1 MNFENEKLK
10 EFNEYIRFRRVAVI
24 GLGVSNLPLLDY
36 LYEKKAQVTVFDE
49 RTIDEISKEIVNKIT
64 EYGFEFSF
72 GKNCLEKLQGFN
84 IIFRSPSCLPTRKEL
99 QDESNRGAIVTTEVE
114 MLMEMCPCKMIGV
127 TGSDGKT
134 TTTSMINAILQKAGY
149 NTFLGGNIGTPLFTK
164 LNEMK
169 PEDIVVLELSSFQ
182 LMNMK
187 ISPDIAVITN
197 ITPNHLN
204 IHKDYEEYIEA
215 KKNIF
220 KNQDEN
226 GILILNYDNDIT
238 RECSKESNGKVVFFS
253 SSTKLDD
260 GFIVDEDIIKEC
272 EDKVRKHVLN
282 TNEVI
287 LRGNHN
293 FQNIAT
299 ALAAT
304 KTLVDIDVAVDAI
317 KEFKP
322 VEHRIEFIREIDG
335 VKWYNDSASSSPTRT
350 LSGINAFKEN
360 IILIAGGYDKN
371 LEYEPLAK
379 PVVDKVSTLILIG
392 QTAEKIFDVVKE
404 ESDRQNK
411 KINIYM
417 CDSLEQTVQL
427 AKKSARKGDVVLFSP
442 ASASFDMFKD
452 FADRGRKFKELV
464 ITIFNQI

>member
-10 EFNEYIRFRRVAVI
+10 EFNEYIRFRKVAVI

-49 RTIDEISKEIVNKIT
+49 RTIDEIPQNIITKINT
-64 EYGFEFSF
+64 YEFKYSF
-72 GKNCLEKLQGFN
+72 GKNCLEKLKGFN

-99 QDESNRGAIVTTEVE
+99 QEEADRGAIVTTEVE
-114 MLMEMCPCKMIGV
+114 MLMEMCPCKIIGV

-134 TTTSMINAILQKAGY
+134 TTTSMINAILKKAGY

-164 LNEMK
+164 LPEIK
-169 PEDIVVLELSSFQ
+169 PDDIVVLELSSFQ
-182 LMNMK
+182 LMNMQ

-204 IHKDYEEYIEA
+204 IHKDYQEYIDA

-238 RECSKESNGKVVFFS
+238 RSCAKEAKGKVIFFS
-253 SSTKLDD
+253 SKEKLDN
-260 GFIVDEDIIKEC
+260 GFIVDEEIIKEC
-272 EDKVRKHVLN
+272 EDKVRKHILN

-299 ALAAT
+299 ALATT
-304 KTLVDIDVAVDAI
+304 KNLVDTDIAVQAI

-360 IILIAGGYDKN
+360 IVLIAGGYDKN
-371 LEYEPLAK
+371 LDYEPLAK
-379 PVVDKVSTLILIG
+379 PVLDKVSTLILIG
-392 QTAEKIFDVVKE
+392 QTAEKIFDAVKNE
-404 ESDRQNK
+404 ADKQNK
-411 KINIYM
+411 KIDIYM
-417 CDSLEQTVQL
+417 CDSLEQTIDI
-427 AKKSARKGDVVLFSP
+427 AKKTSKKGDVVLFSP
-442 ASASFDMFKD
+442 ASASFDMFKN
-452 FADRGRKFKELV
+452 FADRGEKFKNLV
-464 ITIFNQI
+464 NNI

>member
-1 MNFENEKLK
+1 MIYENEKLK
-10 EFNEYIRFRRVAVI
+10 EFNEYIRYRKVAVI

-49 RTIDEISKEIVNKIT
+49 RTIDEIPQDIINKINT
-64 EYGFEFSF
+64 YEFKYSF
-72 GKNCLEKLQGFN
+72 GKNCLENLKGFN
-84 IIFRSPSCLPTRKEL
+84 IIFRSPSCLPTKPEL
-99 QDESNRGAIVTTEVE
+99 QEEANRGTIVTTEVE
-114 MLMEMCPCKMIGV
+114 MLMEMCPCKIIGV

-149 NTFLGGNIGTPLFTK
+149 NTFLGGNIGTPLFTR
-164 LNEMK
+164 LPEIK
-169 PEDIVVLELSSFQ
+169 PDDIVVLELSSFQ
-182 LMNMK
+182 LMN
-187 ISPDIAVITN
+187 IHVSPDIAVITN

-220 KNQDEN
+220 KNQNEN

-238 RECSKESNGKVVFFS
+238 KSCAKEAKGKVVFFS
-253 SSTKLDD
+253 SKEKLDN
-260 GFIVDEDIIKEC
+260 GFIVDENVVKEC
-272 EDKVRKHVLN
+272 EDKVRKHILN
-282 TNEVI
+282 TDEVI

-304 KTLVDIDVAVDAI
+304 KTLVDTDVAVQAI

-360 IILIAGGYDKN
+360 IVLIAGGYDKN
-371 LEYEPLAK
+371 LDYEPLAK

-392 QTAEKIFDVVKE
+392 QTAEKIFDAVKNE
-404 ESDRQNK
+404 AEKENK
-411 KINIYM
+411 KIDIYM
-417 CDSLEQTVQL
+417 CDSLEQTIDI
-427 AKKSARKGDVVLFSP
+427 AKKSAKKGDVVLFSP
-442 ASASFDMFKD
+442 ASASFDMFKN
-452 FADRGRKFKELV
+452 FADRGEKFKNLV
-464 ITIFNQI
+464 NNI

>member
-1 MNFENEKLK
+1 MSFVNKKLE
-10 EFNEYIRFRRVAVI
+10 EFNEYIRFRKVAVI
-24 GLGVSNLPLLDY
+24 GLGVSNMPLLEY

-49 RTIDEISKEIVNKIT
+49 RTMDEIPSETINKINT
-64 EYGFEFSF
+64 YEFSYSF
-72 GKNCLEKLQGFN
+72 GKNCLEKLNGFN
-84 IIFRSPSCLPTRKEL
+84 IIFRSPSCLPTRTEL
-99 QDESNRGAIVTTEVE
+99 QKEAERGAIVTTEVE
-114 MLMEMCPCKMIGV
+114 MLMEMCPCKIVGV

-134 TTTSMINAILQKAGY
+134 TTTSLINAILKKAGY
-149 NTFLGGNIGTPLFTK
+149 KTFLGGNIGTPLFTK
-164 LNEMK
+164 LPEME
-169 PEDIVVLELSSFQ
+169 PNDIVVLELSSFQ
-182 LMNMK
+182 LMNMH

-204 IHKDYEEYIEA
+204 IHKDYQEYIDA
-215 KKNIF
+215 KKCIF
-220 KNQDEN
+220 KNQNEK

-238 RECSKESNGKVVFFS
+238 RECAKEANGNVVFFS
-253 SSTKLDD
+253 SKVKLDN
-260 GFIVDEDIIKEC
+260 GFIVDGNIIKEC
-272 EDKVRKHVLN
+272 NDKVRKHILN
-282 TNEVI
+282 TDEVI

-304 KTLVDIDVAVDAI
+304 KTLVDTDIAVKAI

-322 VEHRIEFIREIDG
+322 VEHRIEFVKEIDG

-350 LSGINAFKEN
+350 ISGINAFKEN

-392 QTAEKIFDVVKE
+392 QTAEKIYDVVKN
-404 ESDRQNK
+404 ESEKENK

-417 CDSLEQTVQL
+417 CDTLEQSIEI
-427 AKKSARKGDVVLFSP
+427 AKKSAKKGDVVLFSP
-442 ASASFDMFKD
+442 ASASFDMFKN
-452 FADRGRKFKELV
+452 FADRGHKFKDLV
-464 ITIFNQI
+464 NKI

>member
-1 MNFENEKLK
+1 MNFKNEKLD
-10 EFNEYIRFRRVAVI
+10 EFNEYIRFRKVAVI

-49 RTIDEISKEIVNKIT
+49 RTIDEIPQNVITKIDT
-64 EYGFEFSF
+64 YEFKYSF
-72 GKNCLEKLQGFN
+72 GKNCLENLKGFN
-84 IIFRSPSCLPTRKEL
+84 IIFRSPSCLPTKPEL
-99 QDESNRGAIVTTEVE
+99 QEEANRGAIVTTEVE
-114 MLMEMCPCKMIGV
+114 MLMEMCPCKIIGV

-149 NTFLGGNIGTPLFTK
+149 NTFLGGNIGTPLFTR
-164 LNEMK
+164 LPEIK
-169 PEDIVVLELSSFQ
+169 PDDIVVLELSSFQ
-182 LMNMK
+182 LMNMHV
-187 ISPDIAVITN
+187 SPDIAVITN

-204 IHKDYEEYIEA
+204 IHKDYQEYIDA

-220 KNQDEN
+220 KYQNEN

-238 RECSKESNGKVVFFS
+238 RSCSTEANGKVIFFS
-253 SSTKLDD
+253 SKEKLDN

-272 EDKVRKHVLN
+272 EDKVRKHILN

-304 KTLVDIDVAVDAI
+304 KTLVDTDIAVQAI

-371 LEYEPLAK
+371 LDYEPLAK
-379 PVVDKVSTLILIG
+379 PILDKVSTLILIG
-392 QTAEKIFDVVKE
+392 QTAEKIFDAVKNE
-404 ESDRQNK
+404 ADKQNK
-411 KINIYM
+411 KIDIYM
-417 CDSLEQTVQL
+417 CDSLEQTIDI
-427 AKKSARKGDVVLFSP
+427 AKKSAKKGEVILFSP
-442 ASASFDMFKD
+442 ASASFDMFKN
-452 FADRGRKFKELV
+452 FADRGEKFKNLV
-464 ITIFNQI
+464 NNI